1 MQCQVT
7 NQHHNLHKNQNIPG
21 ALVMGKEIIKNN
33 KVFYIYI
40 ITSILKDLETLD
52 KFKHPHQFICRI
64 PLPLLKQ
71 IIFINSSI

>member
-7 NQHHNLHKNQNIPG
+7 NHHHNLYNNQSTPA

-40 ITSILKDLETLD
+40 VAFIPKDSETLD
-52 KFKHPHQFICRI
+52 KFKHPHQFICRK